1 MRRHFGQLLCYLVP
15 GLWLSGQFLLPSPSL
30 FFPCFVP
37 LARNLETLAT
47 EAKFYF
53 LFCCVSSAK
62 VKNGH
67 RCFGKPEGFQDATN
81 VFPTKWSHPRNG
93 RKHSFGRI
101 HFAGTEQW
109 SSSQQFFG
117 GVVICQ
123 LFSQALFVLS
133 RSLFF
138 QKSENLLLVKI
149 SKHFAFEK
157 IWKLAIVYLSHVLST
172 TSYGLLR
179 PPSSKDSVQPG
190 EVKET
195 PKSKRKRCF
204 FWIISDFQKTN
215 SDFRKQDLI
224 FKTDSNFRKPTLIFK
239 NKLHFRKIK
248 LWFCSVKQLCT
259 LTKPPKSIVTGVT
272 EGHARL
278 IFAPAKRAAHWPIKS
293 RNFFPPEVY
302 C

>member
-1 MRRHFGQLLCYLVP
+1 MDSF
-15 GLWLSGQFLLPSPSL
+15 FLPSPSP

-47 EAKFYF
+47 EKNSI
-53 LFCCVSSAK
+53 FCFVVCLQQRLKMDIGVLASLRAFKTPPMSS
-62 VKNGH
+62 
-67 RCFGKPEGFQDATN
+67 
-81 VFPTKWSHPRNG
+81 PRNDHI
-93 RKHSFGRI
+93 R
-101 HFAGTEQW
+101 GTAANIQSVGFISRGKQW

-157 IWKLAIVYLSHVLST
+157 IWKLVCLSHVLST

-204 FWIISDFQKTN
+204 F
-215 SDFRKQDLI
+215 
-224 FKTDSNFRKPTLIFK
+224 
-239 NKLHFRKIK
+239 
-248 LWFCSVKQLCT
+248 
-259 LTKPPKSIVTGVT
+259 
-272 EGHARL
+272 
-278 IFAPAKRAAHWPIKS
+278 
-293 RNFFPPEVY
+293 
-302 C
+302 

>member
-15 GLWLSGQFLLPSPSL
+15 GLWLNGQFLLPSLSPS
-30 FFPCFVP
+30 FPCFVP

-53 LFCCVSSAK
+53 LLCLQQRLKMDIGVLASLRAFKTTPMSS
-62 VKNGH
+62 
-67 RCFGKPEGFQDATN
+67 
-81 VFPTKWSHPRNG
+81 PRNDHI
-93 RKHSFGRI
+93 R
-101 HFAGTEQW
+101 GTAANIQSVGFISRGKQW

-157 IWKLAIVYLSHVLST
+157 IWKLVCLSHVLST

-204 FWIISDFQKTN
+204 F
-215 SDFRKQDLI
+215 
-224 FKTDSNFRKPTLIFK
+224 
-239 NKLHFRKIK
+239 
-248 LWFCSVKQLCT
+248 
-259 LTKPPKSIVTGVT
+259 
-272 EGHARL
+272 
-278 IFAPAKRAAHWPIKS
+278 
-293 RNFFPPEVY
+293 
-302 C
+302 

>member
-1 MRRHFGQLLCYLVP
+1 MDSFFSP
-15 GLWLSGQFLLPSPSL
+15 PSPPPSL
-30 FFPCFVP
+30 VLFHSRGISKRLPRRLNSIFCFVVCLQQRLKMDIGV
-37 LARNLETLAT
+37 LASLRAFKTPPM
-47 EAKFYF
+47 
-53 LFCCVSSAK
+53 SS
-62 VKNGH
+62 
-67 RCFGKPEGFQDATN
+67 
-81 VFPTKWSHPRNG
+81 PRNDHI
-93 RKHSFGRI
+93 R
-101 HFAGTEQW
+101 GTAANIQSVGFISRGKQW

-157 IWKLAIVYLSHVLST
+157 IWKLVCLSHVLST

-224 FKTDSNFRKPTLIFK
+224 FKTNSNFRKPTLIFK

-293 RNFFPPEVY
+293 RNFFSPEVY
-302 C
+302 Y

>member
-15 GLWLSGQFLLPSPSL
+15 GLWLNGQFLLPSPSP

-37 LARNLETLAT
+37 LARNLETLARR
-47 EAKFYF
+47 
-53 LFCCVSSAK
+53 LNSIFCFVVCLQQRLKMDIGVLASLRAFKTPPMSS
-62 VKNGH
+62 
-67 RCFGKPEGFQDATN
+67 
-81 VFPTKWSHPRNG
+81 PRNDHIRG
-93 RKHSFGRI
+93 TAANIHSVGFISRGK
-101 HFAGTEQW
+101 QW

-117 GVVICQ
+117 GVVKCQ

-157 IWKLAIVYLSHVLST
+157 IWKLVCLSNVLST

-204 FWIISDFQKTN
+204 FF
-215 SDFRKQDLI
+215 
-224 FKTDSNFRKPTLIFK
+224 
-239 NKLHFRKIK
+239 
-248 LWFCSVKQLCT
+248 
-259 LTKPPKSIVTGVT
+259 
-272 EGHARL
+272 E
-278 IFAPAKRAAHWPIKS
+278 
-293 RNFFPPEVY
+293 
-302 C
+302 